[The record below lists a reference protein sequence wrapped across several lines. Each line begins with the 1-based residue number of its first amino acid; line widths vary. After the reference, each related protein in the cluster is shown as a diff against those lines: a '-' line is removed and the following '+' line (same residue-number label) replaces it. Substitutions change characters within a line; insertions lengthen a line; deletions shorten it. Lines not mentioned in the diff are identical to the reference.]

1 MTPFKN
7 IGIIHNSLSE
17 PSLELSKKIINNFSS
32 DKSFWNMNE
41 KDIQKEKERIKES
54 QLMIAV
60 GGDGT
65 ILRVAHLVAE
75 YNIPILGINMGRVGF
90 MSEIEELD
98 AIRNLSWYLE
108 GNARLEKRYM
118 LEVKSMKTD
127 EVLAISLNDIAVA
140 RGNLIRVAELATFI
154 DGVHLATY
162 RGDGII
168 VSTATGS
175 TGYNLALGGPVLDPL
190 SKEFILKPIASH
202 MSQFGGV
209 VLSGESRISIEIIS
223 DNSINFSSDGF
234 IDKELNKSDHIE
246 IYQSTKY
253 ISFLR
258 KKQPSEFW
266 GDLSRKLGIRKG
278 I

>member
-1 MTPFKN
+1 MTSYN
-7 IGIIHNSLSE
+7 SIGIIHNSLSA
-17 PSLELSKKIINNFSS
+17 PSLDLSKKIINNFSS
-32 DKSFWNMNE
+32 DKTFWNMNE
-41 KDIQKEKERIKES
+41 KDILQEKERINES

-65 ILRVAHLVAE
+65 ILKVAHLVAE

-98 AIRNLSWYLE
+98 AIKSLKWYFE

-118 LEVKSMKTD
+118 LEAKNIKTNKIF
-127 EVLAISLNDIAVA
+127 AISLNDIAVA
-140 RGNLIRVAELATFI
+140 RGNLIRVTELATHI

-190 SKEFILKPIASH
+190 SRDFILKPIASH

-209 VLSGESRISIEIIS
+209 VLSGDSRINIEIIS
-223 DNSINFSSDGF
+223 DHSVNFSSDGF
-234 IDKELNKSDHIE
+234 IDKELRKSDQIE
-246 IYQSTKY
+246 IYQSSKY

-258 KKQPSEFW
+258 KKKPAEFW